1 MNSNEEYRKKLKEIF
16 EEIEQD
22 KAEIMKKKLK
32 ERDEKKI
39 NEKKIN
45 HKKGIKK
52 TSLIFVFLLPLI
64 VALLYWKITGNT
76 IILFEIPQWF
86 FLIIILIGLFFPPA
100 FFLFSVPLIL
110 ILWFFSNLG
119 IIFVAI
125 LIPGF
130 IIRQIYLSSL
140 SSA

>member
-1 MNSNEEYRKKLKEIF
+1 MSGNEKYREKLETAFKEIEKNKAKIMKDKLEKKNADRKKEKEKNYK
-16 EEIEQD
+16 
-22 KAEIMKKKLK
+22 KAVKQI
-32 ERDEKKI
+32 
-39 NEKKIN
+39 
-45 HKKGIKK
+45 
-52 TSLIFVFLLPLI
+52 SLVVVFLLPFI
-64 VALLYWKITGNT
+64 FSLLYWKITGNT

-86 FLIIILIGLFFPPA
+86 FLIIILVGLFFPPA

-119 IIFVAI
+119 IIF
-125 LIPGF
+125 LIVFVSGF